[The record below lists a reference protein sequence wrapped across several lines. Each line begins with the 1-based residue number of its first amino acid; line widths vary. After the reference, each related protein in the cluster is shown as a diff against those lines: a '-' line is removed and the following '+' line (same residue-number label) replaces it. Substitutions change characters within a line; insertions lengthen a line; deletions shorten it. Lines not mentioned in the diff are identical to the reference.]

1 MNALILSYR
10 IFIACFIT
18 STLFIVLMTHL
29 AFAYPAVGDR
39 VEWQG
44 EIINKDGQ
52 KQAVTFQKEVVAFN
66 SKESLWSVK
75 HTTLHGETP
84 IESKTLEEKA
94 LYTPE
99 KYQAL
104 MKACERKGGSIEEIE
119 ATTGKY
125 RSCKIVSHKA
135 DGTVVETWWSD
146 LPFGIVERKTHT
158 PLGTVSSA
166 FDLNED
172 PSSSLEL

>member
-10 IFIACFIT
+10 LFIVGFIA

-39 VEWQG
+39 VEWRG
-44 EIINKDGQ
+44 EIVTTEGE
-52 KQAVTFQKEVVAFN
+52 KQPVTFQKEVIAFDAKN
-66 SKESLWSVK
+66 STWSIK
-75 HTTLHGETP
+75 HTSLYGNKVM
-84 IESKTLEEKA
+84 ESKTTEAKI
-94 LYTPE
+94 LYNPE
-99 KYQAL
+99 KYKAL
-104 MKACERKGGSIEEIE
+104 MKACQRKGGSIEEIE

-135 DGTVVETWWSD
+135 DGTIVETWWSD

-166 FDLNED
+166 FDMNED
-172 PSSSLEL
+172 PNVLEL

>member
-18 STLFIVLMTHL
+18 STLFIVLLTHL
-29 AFAYPAVGDR
+29 ALAYPAVGDR

-44 EIINKDGQ
+44 EIIDKEGL
-52 KQAVTFQKEVVAFN
+52 KQAVTFQKEVVAFDAKN
-66 SKESLWSVK
+66 SLWSIK
-75 HTTLHGETP
+75 HTSLHGDKV
-84 IESKTLEEKA
+84 IESNTTEVKA
-94 LYTPE
+94 LFTPE

-166 FDLNED
+166 FDMNED
-172 PSSSLEL
+172 PSALEL

>member
-1 MNALILSYR
+1 MNSLILSYR
-10 IFIACFIT
+10 IFIASFIMC
-18 STLFIVLMTHL
+18 TLFLVLMSHL
-29 AFAYPAVGDR
+29 ALAYPAVGDR

-44 EIINKDGQ
+44 EIINSEGH
-52 KQAVTFQKEVVAFN
+52 KQPVTFQKEVIAFN
-66 SKESLWSVK
+66 SKESSWSVK
-75 HTTLHGETP
+75 HTTLHGDKT
-84 IESKTLEEKA
+84 IDSKTLEAKS

-104 MKACERKGGSIEEIE
+104 MKACERKGGTIEEIE

-166 FDLNED
+166 FDMNED
-172 PSSSLEL
+172 PSALEL